1 LRQLISTI
9 RQISRS
15 ESVGTFEGICR
26 HLRWQVRRVLRDFPC
41 ELPISNS
48 RLHVDR
54 ATGVGALVNA
64 MGEYDYNNMS
74 FVKTLLASR
83 SRSFVDVGA
92 NVGSYT
98 LVASE
103 ASDARIVAVEPH
115 PRTFAL
121 LAANVERN
129 NRTNVMCLNVALFHR
144 DGRVELTD
152 ATESCLNSLVL
163 PREEVEAPTVQVVA
177 RRFDTVCR
185 ITGVIPDIVKID
197 VEGHQREVLDGFGE
211 LQGRVKVILIE
222 GGEEPSVKAWM
233 QEAEYSGPWF
243 IHFNSRLLA
252 GHRQRRQ
259 EDPVFVH
266 SNFFPE
272 LQNLR
277 FHFSDSPE
285 LVPSN
290 HSGKCA
296 TWS

>member
-1 LRQLISTI
+1 
-9 RQISRS
+9 
-15 ESVGTFEGICR
+15 
-26 HLRWQVRRVLRDFPC
+26 
-41 ELPISNS
+41 
-48 RLHVDR
+48 VDR

-74 FVKTLLASR
+74 FVKTLLANGSH
-83 SRSFVDVGA
+83 SFVDVGA

-103 ASDARIVAVEPH
+103 VSEARIVAAEPH

-129 NRTNVMCLNVALFHR
+129 NRTNVTCLNVALFNR
-144 DGRVELTD
+144 DGCVELTD
-152 ATESCLNSLVL
+152 ASELCLNSLVL
-163 PREEVEAPTVQVVA
+163 PKAEVDTPTVQVLA

-185 ITGVIPDIVKID
+185 ITGVTPDIVKID

-211 LQGRVKVILIE
+211 LQGRAKVILIE

-233 QEAEYSGPWF
+233 QEAEYTGPWF

-266 SNFFPE
+266 PSFFLE
-272 LQNLR
+272 LQHLQ
-277 FHFSDSPE
+277 FTFFDSPE
-285 LVPSN
+285 LVRSN
-290 HSGKCA
+290 HSEKCA
-296 TWS
+296 TWV